1 MEMFMFNFIV
11 CVVLWTVKSKGCNRG
26 AKVFKT
32 AQASRILDPHKLV

>member
-1 MEMFMFNFIV
+1 MFMFNFIV

-32 AQASRILDPHKLV
+32 AQATPCLDALKML